1 LRGLRERLA
10 RTAGRLQELSGSLLP
25 LRPVTLLPHATR
37 KRTQHPKKTLM
48 RQVRFSSE
56 PDKKR
61 RSSCEAGPTAARAI
75 IDPVKPPNR
84 AALLDECNAD
94 LGTEETMV
102 ISRRGFNLSLA
113 AGAAASMLPQLAGAQ
128 QGKKVALLF
137 DSLVSPFWVTGLD
150 IMRAE
155 CKKRGWTALEAIS
168 NFDDN
173 KQFEQVKA
181 MIAQKVDAILIIQ
194 TDSKAVIPA
203 IRAANAA
210 NIPMVHFNRPPAAS
224 DAYSVA
230 IQADNRK
237 IMAGT
242 VQFMV
247 DQAKKA
253 GGKYKACLLVGDLGD
268 VNAIQRR
275 DGFFDTVNQHK
286 DIIDVVS
293 RVATEWNADKAFAG
307 LTNAIQANP
316 DINFLVTSSDFM
328 HPQIEQVLKTAGKW
342 HKSGEEG
349 HVIFGGF
356 DGDEGA
362 YARLKDG
369 YLDAC
374 GVQNLFLEVDMA
386 FKAFEDLWAGKKPEK
401 LLLDPGFVIT
411 QANLKEKQDQMWGY
425 SVWKKQNP

>member
-1 LRGLRERLA
+1 
-10 RTAGRLQELSGSLLP
+10 
-25 LRPVTLLPHATR
+25 
-37 KRTQHPKKTLM
+37 M
-48 RQVRFSSE
+48 
-56 PDKKR
+56 
-61 RSSCEAGPTAARAI
+61 
-75 IDPVKPPNR
+75 
-84 AALLDECNAD
+84 
-94 LGTEETMV
+94 EETMN
-102 ISRRGFNLSLA
+102 ISRRQFNLTLA
-113 AGAAASMLPQLAGAQ
+113 GGAATAVLPQSSNAQ
-128 QGKKVALLF
+128 QGRKVALLF

-150 IMRAE
+150 IMRE
-155 CKKRGWTALEAIS
+155 QVKKRGWTALEAIS
-168 NFDDN
+168 NLDDN

-181 MIAQKVDAILIIQ
+181 MIAQKVDGILIIQ

-237 IMAGT
+237 IMQGT
-242 VQFMV
+242 VQFLV
-247 DQAKKA
+247 DQCKKA
-253 GGKYKACLLVGDLGD
+253 GGKYKAALLIGDLGD

-275 DGFFDTVNQHK
+275 DGFFDVINQNK
-286 DIIDVVS
+286 DLVDVVARIS
-293 RVATEWNADKAFAG
+293 TEWNADKAFAG
-307 LTNAIQANP
+307 LTNAFQANP
-316 DINFLVTSSDFM
+316 DINFLVTSSDFL

-342 HKSGEEG
+342 HKRGEPG
-349 HVIFGGF
+349 HVVFGGF

-386 FKAFEDLWAGKKPEK
+386 FQAFEDMWAGKKPDK

-411 QANLKEKQDQMWGY
+411 QDNLAEKQDQMWGY
-425 SVWKKQNP
+425 TVWKKQKS